1 MYPSIISIPL
11 STRMFGTGTKGSAIG
26 KLNNPRGVFVTS
38 GSDPMVYVGD
48 WGNHRVQVFNATSGK
63 HVR

>member
-11 STRMFGTGTKGSAIG
+11 STRMFGTGTQGSRIG
-26 KLNNPRGVFVTS
+26 KLNNPIGVFVTS

-48 WGNHRVQVFNATSGK
+48 YGNYRVQVFNATSGE